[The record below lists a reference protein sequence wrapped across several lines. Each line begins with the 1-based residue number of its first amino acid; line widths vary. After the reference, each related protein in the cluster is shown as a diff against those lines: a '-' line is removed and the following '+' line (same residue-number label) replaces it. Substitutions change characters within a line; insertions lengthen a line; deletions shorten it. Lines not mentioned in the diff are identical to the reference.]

1 MVSEVEVP
9 TGKVRF
15 YDPEKGFGFI
25 SGDDGSDVHVRAS
38 ALPDGVPSLRPGTRV
53 EFSVADGRKG
63 PSALTVT
70 VLEPVPSVVGAHR
83 KPTDDMTVIIEDLIK
98 MLDGVSTGLRR
109 GRYPDPDKAKKIA
122 SVLRGVA
129 DQLES

>member
-1 MVSEVEVP
+1 
-9 TGKVRF
+9 VRF

-38 ALPDGVPSLRPGTRV
+38 ALPDGVPSLKPGTRV
-53 EFSVADGRKG
+53 EFSVVDGRKG

-70 VLEPVPSVVGAHR
+70 VLEPIPSVAGALR
-83 KPTDDMTVIIEDLIK
+83 KPADDMTVIIEDLIK

-129 DQLES
+129 EQLES

>member
-1 MVSEVEVP
+1 MP

-38 ALPDGVPSLRPGTRV
+38 ALPDGVPSLKPGTRV
-53 EFSVADGRKG
+53 EFSVVDGRKG

-70 VLEPVPSVVGAHR
+70 VLEPIPSVAGALR
-83 KPTDDMTVIIEDLIK
+83 KPADDMTVIIEDLIK

-129 DQLES
+129 GQLES

>member
-1 MVSEVEVP
+1 MVSEVDVP

-25 SGDDGSDVHVRAS
+25 SGDDGSDVHVRAA
-38 ALPDGVPSLRPGTRV
+38 ALPAGVAALRPGTRV
-53 EFSVADGRKG
+53 EYSVVDGRRG
-63 PSALTVT
+63 PSVLTLSVI
-70 VLEPVPSVVGAHR
+70 EPVPSMVAAHR

-109 GRYPDPDKAKKIA
+109 GRYPEPDKAKQIA

-129 DQLES
+129 EQLES

>member
-1 MVSEVEVP
+1 VP

-38 ALPDGVPSLRPGTRV
+38 ALPDGLPSLKPGTRV
-53 EFSVADGRKG
+53 EFSVVDGRKG

-70 VLEPVPSVVGAHR
+70 VLEPIPSVAGAHR

-129 DQLES
+129 EQLES

>member
-1 MVSEVEVP
+1 MP

-38 ALPDGVPSLRPGTRV
+38 ALPDGVPSLKPGTRV
-53 EFSVADGRKG
+53 EFSVVDGRKG

-70 VLEPVPSVVGAHR
+70 VLEPIPSVVGGLR
-83 KPTDDMTVIIEDLIK
+83 KPADDMTVIIEDLIK

-109 GRYPDPDKAKKIA
+109 GRYPDPDKAQKIA

-129 DQLES
+129 EQLES

>member
-1 MVSEVEVP
+1 MP
-9 TGKVRF
+9 IGKVRF

-38 ALPDGVPSLRPGTRV
+38 ALPDGVVSLKPGTRV

-70 VLEPVPSVVGAHR
+70 VLEPVPSVAGALR
-83 KPTDDMTVIIEDLIK
+83 KPVDDMTIILEDLIK

>member
-1 MVSEVEVP
+1 VP

-38 ALPDGVPSLRPGTRV
+38 ALPDGVPSLKPGTRV
-53 EFSVADGRKG
+53 EFSVVDGRKG

-70 VLEPVPSVVGAHR
+70 VLEPIPSVVGGLR
-83 KPTDDMTVIIEDLIK
+83 KPADDMTVIIEDLIK

-109 GRYPDPDKAKKIA
+109 GRYPDPDKAQKIA

-129 DQLES
+129 EQLES

>member
-1 MVSEVEVP
+1 VP

-38 ALPDGVPSLRPGTRV
+38 ALPDGVPSLKPGTRV
-53 EFSVADGRKG
+53 EFSVVDGRKG

-70 VLEPVPSVVGAHR
+70 VLEPIPSVVGGLR
-83 KPTDDMTVIIEDLIK
+83 KPADDMTVIIEDLIK

-109 GRYPDPDKAKKIA
+109 GRSPDPDKAQKIA

-129 DQLES
+129 EQLES